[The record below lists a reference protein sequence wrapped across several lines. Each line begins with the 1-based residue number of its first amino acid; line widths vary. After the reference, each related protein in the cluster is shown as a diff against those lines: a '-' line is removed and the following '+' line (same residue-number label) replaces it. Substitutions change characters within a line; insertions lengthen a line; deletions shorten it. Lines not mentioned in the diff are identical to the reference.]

1 MGLMGGSLGKA
12 LVRGAECKEVRALV
26 RREQA
31 ADQAV
36 GVGAAHRAG
45 IDPEGLLGSA
55 DLVVLASPVRTIER
69 QVAELHRFMKP
80 GAVMTDVGSVKTG
93 IVKVMDALPDHLH
106 AIGGHP
112 MCGKER
118 SGLAAADPDLF
129 RDRVWVLTPSKKT
142 NGEALRQVEAVIE
155 FVGARKVILDAR
167 SHDIAV
173 SCISHLPYLLA
184 ATLVGVAED
193 SAKHRPELWKL
204 AAGGF
209 RDASR
214 VAASDLTMMIDILAA
229 NRHNTVRML
238 KRASRRIERMIQLMN
253 QKNEDDLRNM
263 LSKARERR
271 MSMFQ
276 N

>member
-1 MGLMGGSLGKA
+1 
-12 LVRGAECKEVRALV
+12 
-26 RREQA
+26 
-31 ADQAV
+31 
-36 GVGAAHRAG
+36 
-45 IDPEGLLGSA
+45 
-55 DLVVLASPVRTIER
+55 
-69 QVAELHRFMKP
+69 
-80 GAVMTDVGSVKTG
+80 
-93 IVKVMDALPDHLH
+93 
-106 AIGGHP
+106 

-129 RDRVWVLTPSKKT
+129 RDKVWVLTPSKKT
-142 NGEALRQVEAVIE
+142 NDEALRQVEAVIE

-184 ATLVGVAED
+184 AALVGVAED
-193 SAKHRPELWKL
+193 SARYRPELWKL
-204 AAGGF
+204 AASGF
-209 RDASR
+209 RDSSR

-229 NRHNTVRML
+229 NRHNAVLML
-238 KRASRRIERMIQLMN
+238 KRAARRIERMIQLMN

-263 LSKARERR
+263 LSKVRERR

>member
-1 MGLMGGSLGKA
+1 MGGSLGKA
-12 LVRGAECKEVRALV
+12 LVAGGACKEVRALV

-31 ADQAV
+31 AEQAV
-36 GVGAAHRAG
+36 AVGAAHRAST
-45 IDPEGLLGSA
+45 DPERILEPT
-55 DLVVLASPVRTIER
+55 DLVVLAAPVRTIER

-80 GAVMTDVGSVKTG
+80 GATMTDMGSVKTG
-93 IVKVMDALPDHLH
+93 IVKVMDTLPDHLH

-112 MCGKER
+112 MCGKEK
-118 SGLAAADPDLF
+118 SGLAEADPDLF
-129 RDRVWVLTPSKKT
+129 RDKIWVLTPSKKT
-142 NGEALRQVEAVIE
+142 DSEALRPVEAMIE
-155 FVGARKVILDAR
+155 LVGARKVILDAR

-193 SAKHRPELWKL
+193 SARYRPELWKL

-229 NRHNTVRML
+229 NRHNAVRML
-238 KRASRRIERMIQLMN
+238 KRAARRIERMIQLMN

-263 LSKARERR
+263 LSKVRERR
-271 MSMFQ
+271 LGMFQ
-276 N
+276 S